1 MIHYCI
7 RTVFV
12 STCAYDHFTRVYDTI
27 ACSIT
32 GKNWFL
38 HIAIAIDE
46 TYAWILLMQD
56 AHCNCS
62 WWNLREFFLM
72 FEANFGLR
80 KFLSDASHTRE
91 KNALSDPRKHCTQ
104 WETLIIN
111 GYESIFLQYVWAR
124 IDGRQKSIY
133 LQLWNTNAAFTII
146 PARHTVQNSLS
157 SETKS
162 SVAEKTAS
170 LVEACARWTSLCTC
184 VPSAASI
191 FFT

>member
-1 MIHYCI
+1 MKP
-7 RTVFV
+7 
-12 STCAYDHFTRVYDTI
+12 TREYFW
-27 ACSIT
+27 C
-32 GKNWFL
+32 KM
-38 HIAIAIDE
+38 HIAIAVDE
-46 TYAWILLMQD
+46 TYVNFSWCSKPILDWESFCRMHHIRAQK
-56 AHCNCS
+56 H
-62 WWNLREFFLM
+62 
-72 FEANFGLR
+72 
-80 KFLSDASHTRE
+80 
-91 KNALSDPRKHCTQ
+91 ALNHPRKHCTQ

-191 FFT
+191 FFR